1 MYTVRQP
8 SPLIFGELREW
19 LGDQAVGKYH
29 QGLRVQAGVV
39 QQAGHHFLQ
48 YFLDLPGNGVAVCRI
63 QHLRQKERGRENYYN
78 YFIAK
83 LAFRQ
88 LKNLIFSYPL
98 TVLFIKMQ
106 LFA

>member
-1 MYTVRQP
+1 MYTVRQL

-39 QQAGHHFLQ
+39 QQAGHHLLQ

-63 QHLRQKERGRENYYN
+63 QHLDRKREEEKIITIISLLN
-78 YFIAK
+78 
-83 LAFRQ
+83 
-88 LKNLIFSYPL
+88 
-98 TVLFIKMQ
+98 
-106 LFA
+106 